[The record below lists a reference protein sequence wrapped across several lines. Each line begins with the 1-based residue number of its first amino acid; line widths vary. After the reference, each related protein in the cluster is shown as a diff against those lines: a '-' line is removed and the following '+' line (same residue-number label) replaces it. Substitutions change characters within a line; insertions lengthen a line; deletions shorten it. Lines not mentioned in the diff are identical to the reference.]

1 MNRAKQTSE
10 SIELAIFLAM
20 SGGLMDAYSYLLR
33 DQVFA
38 NAQTG
43 NILLFGV
50 YASSGQW
57 DHCLHYA
64 FPILF
69 FCIGIALCEIIHLH
83 KIHFMHWRQF
93 TLLIEIGLLAI
104 VSMIPLSYN
113 LLANSLTSL
122 ACGIQVQAF
131 RKLHGNS
138 FATTMCIGNIRS
150 GTHHLIH
157 FFYEKDRQ
165 SLERALLYYF
175 VIICFVVGAII
186 GNSCLPF
193 LQTKT
198 ILVSCGLLLIALL
211 IMCIDR
217 ENKK

>member
-57 DHCLHYA
+57 NHCLHYA

-69 FCIGIALCEIIHLH
+69 FCFGIALCETIHIH

-93 TLLIEIGLLAI
+93 TLLIEIGLLTI
-104 VSMIPLSYN
+104 VSTIPLSNN

-122 ACGIQVQAF
+122 TCGIQVQAF

-157 FFYEKDRQ
+157 FFYKKDRQ

-175 VIICFVVGAII
+175 VILCFVVGAIL
-186 GNSCLPF
+186 GNWCLPH
-193 LQTKT
+193 LQEKT
-198 ILVSCGLLLIALL
+198 ILVSCVLLAIALL
-211 IMCIDR
+211 IMYIDR
-217 ENKK
+217 EGSK

>member
-69 FCIGIALCEIIHLH
+69 FCFGIALCETIHIH

-93 TLLIEIGLLAI
+93 TLLIEIGLLTI
-104 VSMIPLSYN
+104 VSTIPLSNN

-122 ACGIQVQAF
+122 TCGIQVQAF

-157 FFYEKDRQ
+157 FFYKKDRQ

-186 GNSCLPF
+186 GNLCLPF